1 MDGYVPSVYLDL
13 LNEDE
18 TSHGLKDG
26 SRSPEVS
33 SDPSVGPHDHSDG
46 SHDFIDG
53 SAEPQMTMQRSGSHD
68 SELQHQV
75 IFSFEA
81 SCEVE
86 LSVQEGEWVWLIE
99 AHDLT
104 GNNEWWL
111 VKNEGGAKGYV
122 PANYLQ

>member
-1 MDGYVPSVYLDL
+1 VYLDL
-13 LNEDE
+13 LNDDE
-18 TSHGLKDG
+18 ASHDLKDG
-26 SRSPEVS
+26 SHSPEVS
-33 SDPSVGPHDHSDG
+33 NDHSDG
-46 SHDFIDG
+46 SLDLINE
-53 SAEPQMTMQRSGSHD
+53 SPEPQVIIPTSGSHD
-68 SELQHQV
+68 PQIQHQV
-75 IFSFEA
+75 IFSFDA
-81 SCEVE
+81 SGELE

>member
-1 MDGYVPSVYLDL
+1 
-13 LNEDE
+13 
-18 TSHGLKDG
+18 
-26 SRSPEVS
+26 VS
-33 SDPSVGPHDHSDG
+33 NDHSVGSHDHSDG
-46 SHDFIDG
+46 SLDLINE
-53 SAEPQMTMQRSGSHD
+53 SLEPQLTPTSGSHD
-68 SELQHQV
+68 PRVQHQV
-75 IFSFEA
+75 IFSFDA
-81 SCEVE
+81 NSEVE